1 MIKIS
6 EKEKQK
12 AIELYLKKYNL
23 YQICAELNYPK
34 NRRNYISKI
43 IRESGINMR
52 KYTGKCTVDTSYF
65 EKIDSEEK
73 SYFLGYLFADGCIYG
88 RDKNAWNTSLCIA
101 EKDRYIIENFSKA
114 CKSTYSIRIVKKEK
128 PTWQNQCGVSITN
141 TEFTNHLRNLGC
153 DENKS
158 ETGIIPDCVVNN
170 EILLSRFMNGL
181 FDGDGSLSRSH
192 KYYTYPC
199 VSFCLNNTMT
209 IQVEEIIKKIIN
221 KKPQVLKLNKICRI
235 QIHKQQSIDFLD
247 WMYKYLDNG
256 ICLSRK
262 YDRYTFFVKYYKNA
276 THTRSS
282 RSLRTEMWNTNF
294 VNK

>member
-128 PTWQNQCGVSITN
+128 PTWQNQCG
-141 TEFTNHLRNLGC
+141 
-153 DENKS
+153 
-158 ETGIIPDCVVNN
+158 
-170 EILLSRFMNGL
+170 
-181 FDGDGSLSRSH
+181 
-192 KYYTYPC
+192 
-199 VSFCLNNTMT
+199 
-209 IQVEEIIKKIIN
+209 
-221 KKPQVLKLNKICRI
+221 
-235 QIHKQQSIDFLD
+235 
-247 WMYKYLDNG
+247 
-256 ICLSRK
+256 
-262 YDRYTFFVKYYKNA
+262 
-276 THTRSS
+276 
-282 RSLRTEMWNTNF
+282 
-294 VNK
+294 